1 MHGNEYTDR
10 CSNSREI
17 DFKRLMRDRV
27 RELYTSAHYGA
38 SWESGTYSDWLEL
51 VPTYTWQVWDE
62 PLIYSNLDYVRDAL
76 AGFGDDVREESQTL
90 YVRLYRGND
99 STKGFTDAAMVGLG
113 ILDRLEDYPLL
124 DEDAYSE
131 REWEMLEQFASDD
144 LDEMRER
151 FPGVC
156 DSHLLQAHIEAS
168 RYYGEFWVDIE
179 GSVFHDSL
187 ADVWSAGYS
196 GPEMVKGRCVE
207 CAQ

>member
-1 MHGNEYTDR
+1 MHGNELTDR

-38 SWESGTYSDWLEL
+38 PWEAGTYSDWLEL
-51 VPTYTWQVWDE
+51 VPAYTYDVRDE
-62 PLIYSNLDYVRDAL
+62 PIVYSNLDYVRDAL
-76 AGFGDDVREESQTL
+76 AEFEDDVREESQAL
-90 YVRLYRGND
+90 YVRLYRDND

-113 ILDRLEDYPLL
+113 ILDRLDDYPLL

-131 REWEMLEQFASDD
+131 RDWEMLEQFASDD

-156 DSHLLQAHIEAS
+156 DAHLLQAHIEAS
-168 RYYGEFWVDIE
+168 RYYGEYWVDID
-179 GSVFHDSL
+179 GSVFHDYL

-196 GPEMVKGRCVE
+196 GPEMAKGRCVE

>member
-1 MHGNEYTDR
+1 MHGNELTDR

-17 DFKRLMRDRV
+17 YHNRLMRDRV

-38 SWESGTYSDWLEL
+38 LWEAGTYSDWLEL
-51 VPTYTWQVWDE
+51 VPTYTFEIWNE

-76 AGFGDDVREESQTL
+76 SEFGGDVREESQTL

-113 ILDRLEDYPLL
+113 ILDRLDDYPLL

-144 LDEMRER
+144 LDEMRGR

-156 DSHLLQAHIEAS
+156 DAHLLQAHIETS
-168 RYYGEFWVDIE
+168 RHYGEYWVDID
-179 GSVFHDSL
+179 GSVFHDYL
-187 ADVWSAGYS
+187 ADVWLAGYS

>member
-1 MHGNEYTDR
+1 MRGNELTDR

-17 DFKRLMRDRV
+17 DFKRLIRDRV
-27 RELYTSAHYGA
+27 RELYIWDPETFG
-38 SWESGTYSDWLEL
+38 WGDGTYSDWLEL
-51 VPTYTWQVWDE
+51 VPTYAYDVQDE
-62 PLIYSNLDYVRDAL
+62 PWIYSNLDYVRDAL
-76 AGFGDDVREESQTL
+76 AEFEDDVREESQTL
-90 YVRLYRGND
+90 YVRLYRNND

-113 ILDRLEDYPLL
+113 ILDRLDDCPLL

-131 REWEMLEQFASDD
+131 REWEMLERFASDD

-156 DSHLLQAHIEAS
+156 DAHLLQAHIEAS
-168 RYYGEFWVDIE
+168 RYYGEYWVDID
-179 GSVFHDSL
+179 GPVFRDSL
-187 ADVWSAGYS
+187 ANVWSAGYS